1 METNNDN
8 SKRIPSAHLTDADLF
23 SLALPPAGEPEALPA
38 HLSGCGACGRTL
50 QAWKTAVR
58 ELAQENAGPIDSRTP
73 AEWDAAAD
81 RTLAAIRSAGARR
94 PFPLRWA
101 AGLAAAVL
109 AAVLFLPVRAAVTS
123 RSAPAAPANE
133 STELSA
139 GDRADD
145 KLLHDVNRM
154 ARGDAGGVWNA
165 FAGEPGESPASEEQR
180 L

>member
-1 METNNDN
+1 MDKHIST
-8 SKRIPSAHLTDADLF
+8 AHLTDAELF
-23 SLALPPAGEPEALPA
+23 GLALPPAGEPEALPG
-38 HLSGCGACGRTL
+38 HLSDCGACGRAL

-58 ELAQENAGPIDSRTP
+58 ELAQEDAGPIDRRTP
-73 AEWDAAAD
+73 AEWRAAEE
-81 RTLAAIRSAGARR
+81 RTLEAIRSASARR

-109 AAVLFLPVRAAVTS
+109 VAVLLLPVRASLTRGPVPAV
-123 RSAPAAPANE
+123 PAGE
-133 STELSA
+133 SSELSA

-145 KLLHDVNRM
+145 RLLHDVNRM

-165 FAGEPGESPASEEQR
+165 FAGEPGESPAAEDQK